1 MKVSVDT
8 KTMDSRLEEKMSM
21 MEKELSNM
29 EKNIWHL

>member
-29 EKNIWHL
+29 EKNI

>member
-8 KTMDSRLEEKMSM
+8 KTMDSRLEEKLSM

-29 EKNIWHL
+29 EKNI